1 MTDLVKKLK
10 ASAQKRA
17 DFNRTYH
24 ELRHMPRETAIDLG
38 LYPEDAYDVAYRAVY
53 GR

>member
-1 MTDLVKKLK
+1 MTHLVQKLK

-17 DFNRTYH
+17 DFYQTYS
-24 ELRHMPRETAIDLG
+24 ELRHMPRATAIDLG
-38 LYPEDAYDVAYRAVY
+38 LFPEDAYDTAFKAVY

>member
-1 MTDLVKKLK
+1 MNSIITRLK
-10 ASAQKRA
+10 TAAAKRA
-17 DFNRTYH
+17 EFHRTYH

-38 LYPEDAYDVAYRAVY
+38 MFPEDAYHVAYTHVY